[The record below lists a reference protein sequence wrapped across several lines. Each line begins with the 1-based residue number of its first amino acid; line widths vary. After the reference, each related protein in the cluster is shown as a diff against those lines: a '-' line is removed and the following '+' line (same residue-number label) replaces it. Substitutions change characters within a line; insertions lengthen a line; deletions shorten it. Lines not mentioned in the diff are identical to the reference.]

1 LICAVGNSGIP
12 LAGEKVEL
20 FIDDVPLI
28 NGDLKLAA
36 EKLKATEVRI
46 RVSLHSGSGSATIW
60 TCDLTE
66 QYIHI
71 NADYTT

>member
-1 LICAVGNSGIP
+1 M
-12 LAGEKVEL
+12 
-20 FIDDVPLI
+20 FIDGVPLI
-28 NGDLKLAA
+28 NGDLKLMA
-36 EKLKATEVRI
+36 EKLNSKEVRI
-46 RVSLHSGSGSATIW
+46 RVALHSGAGTATVW